1 MLSMPYISSTP
12 VLYYNKDAFAQ
23 AGLDPEA
30 PPKTWG
36 EFGEALDALKA
47 AGSTCPFTTAWQSW
61 VHLETFSAWHDVP
74 FAPQENGFGG
84 LDAELVFNGPL
95 QVKPIQQLGDCAQ
108 EGKFISAGRRNA
120 EIGRP
125 SFREGVCQ

>member
-1 MLSMPYISSTP
+1 MRISDWSSD
-12 VLYYNKDAFAQ
+12 VCSSDLYYNKDAFAE
-23 AGLDPEA
+23 AGLDPDA

-74 FAPQENGFGG
+74 FATQENGFGG

-95 QVKPIQQLGDCAQ
+95 QVKHIQQLGDWRSEEHTSELQ
-108 EGKFISAGRRNA
+108 SLMRISYA
-120 EIGRP
+120 
-125 SFREGVCQ
+125 V